1 MAKSTGPPRLFHV
14 PRIEAKPQNVG
25 RVRLGRGATNDSSPS
40 RDDRRNDQ
48 TARRPSDSEVEKLGV
63 FRRTRRRR
71 ARFATASKSGDEMRL
86 RPKRQSIFR
95 RKRRRRKSPV
105 KRRLF
110 RRFVESTA
118 RKSETK
124 KKILRQIHCNLR
136 RVRAAPKFYAPAPFS
151 TPTPPNLAILRRFPM
166 LRVQRRAHSAIFS
179 FFALFSQFYASEPAS
194 AIKNRRAF
202 EIIPSFRS
210 LAPPRF
216 SWLRLVRAFFS
227 FDIQA
232 IFFPRP
238 FERFRSNNEAK
249 SRSRRPTPK
258 ARPKR

>member
-25 RVRLGRGATNDSSPS
+25 RVRLGRGATNDSPPS

-86 RPKRQSIFR
+86 RPKRKSIFR
-95 RKRRRRKSPV
+95 RKRRRRKRPV

-151 TPTPPNLAILRRFPM
+151 TPATPPNLAILRRFPM
-166 LRVQRRAHSAIFS
+166 LRVQRRAHT
-179 FFALFSQFYASEPAS
+179 ALFPQFYASVPAPTL
-194 AIKNRRAF
+194 KNRQAF
-202 EIIPSFRS
+202 AIIPSFRS

-216 SWLRLVRAFFS
+216 SLLRLVRAFFS
-227 FDIQA
+227 FDIRA

-238 FERFRSNNEAK
+238 FERFRSNSGAK